1 MELSSTIIPPTTI
14 HSKHAKR
21 RMQQRSIPKHVVE
34 YLLTHADPTKARGGA
49 ERYAF
54 TRASWQRLC
63 AHLGREIRNIER
75 YRRAYAV
82 AADGVVVTV
91 AWRQ

>member
-1 MELSSTIIPPTTI
+1 MELSPTTI

-21 RMQQRSIPKHVVE
+21 RMQQRSIPKHVVD
-34 YLLTHADPTKARGGA
+34 YLLTYADPAKTKGGA
-49 ERYAF
+49 ERYSF
-54 TRASWQRLC
+54 TRTSWQRLC

-82 AADGVVVTV
+82 TANGVVVTV